1 VIIALS
7 RASQHH
13 VVRMES
19 CCRDGR
25 LSGLVQE
32 AGIGL
37 DARELFAL
45 EVEDFDRVV
54 AGTAVQSLVNG
65 PKGNWGMDWGKLT
78 QQILEDVHAY

>member
-1 VIIALS
+1 
-7 RASQHH
+7 
-13 VVRMES
+13 
-19 CCRDGR
+19 

-65 PKGNWGMDWGKLT
+65 PKEQGEGKLT
-78 QQILEDVHAY
+78 QRKLGDVHAY